1 MGTERAW
8 FSIWHFASSMGI
20 LLLAPLYQAT
30 DQDDFQKQGHL
41 SKSSWLGTEL
51 TGKFSKAESSR

>member
-1 MGTERAW
+1 MGTERTW
-8 FSIWHFASSMGI
+8 FSVWHSASSIGR

-41 SKSSWLGTEL
+41 SKSS
-51 TGKFSKAESSR
+51 

>member
-8 FSIWHFASSMGI
+8 FSVWHSATSMGV

-30 DQDDFQKQGHL
+30 HQDDFQKQGHL
-41 SKSSWLGTEL
+41 SKSSQLGTEL
-51 TGKFSKAESSR
+51 AGKFSKAEISR